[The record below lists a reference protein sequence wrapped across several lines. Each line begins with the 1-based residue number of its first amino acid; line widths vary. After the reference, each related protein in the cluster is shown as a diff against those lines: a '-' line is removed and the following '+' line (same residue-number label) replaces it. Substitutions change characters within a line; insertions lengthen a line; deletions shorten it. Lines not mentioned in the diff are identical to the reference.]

1 MIKTLA
7 VTLFAV
13 SLAACSG
20 QADDQRQDQNPQD
33 DTATADQEIINGATD
48 TGDPC
53 VVAVFARVPGAS
65 SGSLC
70 TGTIVGP
77 HTVLTAA
84 HCVDPRV
91 IGAGQEVDII
101 TGPALNGSLFVAS
114 STTFNPI
121 WDLNN
126 LQACHDEGI
135 VHTAATLSPT
145 CPLAGVNTAAA
156 VRIVGYGTNTHAG
169 AGAGTKRQA
178 TVSIVG
184 ANAVLFQ
191 DGNSNSQTCH
201 GDSGG
206 PAFQGAAVVGVT
218 SFGQDA
224 SPTNTCLNGG
234 FHCRV
239 DADLGFIQANIN

>member
-1 MIKTLA
+1 MVKTLA
-7 VTLFAV
+7 MTLFALTV
-13 SLAACSG
+13 TACSG
-20 QADDQRQDQNPQD
+20 QADDQNAATSSTDQD
-33 DTATADQEIINGATD
+33 IINGAAD
-48 TGDPC
+48 NGDPC
-53 VVAVFARVPGAS
+53 VVGVFAHTPGVN

-70 TGTIVGP
+70 TGTIIGP

-84 HCVDPRV
+84 HCTDPAI

-101 TGPALNGSLFVAS
+101 TGPTLNVQAFAAS
-114 STTFNPI
+114 STTFNPA
-121 WDLNN
+121 WNPNDLFS
-126 LQACHDEGI
+126 CHDEGI
-135 VHTAATLSPT
+135 VHVTSTTLSPT
-145 CPLAGVNTAAA
+145 CPLGALNTAAA

-178 TVSIVG
+178 TVAIDG
-184 ANAVLFQ
+184 FNAAVFQ

-218 SFGQDA
+218 SFGSDP
-224 SPTNTCLNGG
+224 SPTDTCEGGG

-239 DADLGFIQANIN
+239 DADIAFINANTN